1 MRAARALVVAAT
13 AVAVIGLAAPAANRF
28 FVPDGP
34 GAPGGL
40 GGSVAAVPAEMDLG
54 AGPVVTAIV
63 GGGVFLVRRRKKNR
77 AGS

>member
-1 MRAARALVVAAT
+1 MRAVHALVVGAT
-13 AVAVIGLAAPAANRF
+13 AVAVIGLAGPAADRF

-40 GGSVAAVPAEMDLG
+40 GGSVAAVPAEMELG

-63 GGGVFLVRRRKKNR
+63 GGGVLLVRRRKKNR